1 MSFIFGT
8 LAYLIL
14 LFVALL
20 FIKAASRS
28 EDRIHC
34 LKGIPITQPGNT
46 EEPVSASRIIAV
58 GGSMR
63 KAQGSGTQWVKV
75 LH

>member
-14 LFVALL
+14 LFLALRSL
-20 FIKAASRS
+20 KAASRS
-28 EDRIHC
+28 EDRIRG
-34 LKGIPITQPGNT
+34 LKAITQPGNT
-46 EEPVSASRIIAV
+46 EEPVSARRIIAV